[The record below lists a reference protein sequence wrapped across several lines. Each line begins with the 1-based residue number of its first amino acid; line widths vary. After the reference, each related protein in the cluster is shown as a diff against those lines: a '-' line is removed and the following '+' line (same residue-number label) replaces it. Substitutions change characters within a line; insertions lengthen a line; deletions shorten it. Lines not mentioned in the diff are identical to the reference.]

1 MAYYPKQGS
10 KREEALQILHD
21 KGPLDGPRLAEELGF
36 DTRQFTDCIWPL
48 ANHGLVVHERMPNSP
63 TRDSKVFRY
72 SLAPGVLP
80 PHEYVRPPK
89 HEKPGPPAAKP
100 AAQSYRQPRY
110 VSVWHYANGVTC

>member
-1 MAYYPKQGS
+1 MTYYPKQGS

-36 DTRQFTDCIWPL
+36 NSRQLTDCIWPMVDRKL
-48 ANHGLVVHERMPNSP
+48 IVYELRSGN
-63 TRDSKVFRY
+63 VFRY

-80 PHEYVRPPK
+80 PNEYVRVPK
-89 HEKPGPPAAKP
+89 QEKPRPSRAKP
-100 AAQSYRQPRY
+100 TEPDYYPPRY